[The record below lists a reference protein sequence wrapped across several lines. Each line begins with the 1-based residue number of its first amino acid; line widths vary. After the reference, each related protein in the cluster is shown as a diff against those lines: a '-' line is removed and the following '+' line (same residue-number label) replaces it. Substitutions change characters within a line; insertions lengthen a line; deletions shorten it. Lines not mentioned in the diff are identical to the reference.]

1 MFIASSNS
9 LLKHEEKELPHIH
22 CAATAAAAAL
32 VKRTY
37 ELANRDGN
45 LQRTQRAH

>member
-1 MFIASSNS
+1 MY
-9 LLKHEEKELPHIH
+9 
-22 CAATAAAAAL
+22 AAVAAVAAAL
-32 VKRTY
+32 AKRTY